1 MSKKQV
7 YSNNININDSEV
19 KSKLTTLLLL
29 AQDNNGYITYEHI
42 TEEFQVKPDDEQNFT
57 LILSACQSLSIK
69 VYEDEPIDIIKD
81 EIVGHEVEQTEAA
94 VLVEAVELIVDP
106 TKQYLKEM
114 GKKELLSRIEEVK
127 IAKRIEEGLQMMMRA
142 ISACPMSIERILL
155 ATEDVKNEVMKIE
168 DLVDGFADVTE
179 DDSIVDDHVIV
190 QESKVEKEDKKP
202 KAKKED
208 KKSKAKKSKD
218 DEDSTE
224 EDTDDEEEV
233 SSSSSTRTTEVS
245 FEVVDDDPDA
255 EDDPLLKELAKAGN
269 VDIEEDSR
277 VTELIKHQEN
287 LEKIKGQVIEHLAK
301 VSVHYSELKFILN
314 NQGSESE
321 EFQNKQIEIATLL
334 TEIRFTT
341 NQIDI
346 LLKQFE
352 DYMSKIKEAENNII
366 NIVVNKCGVLQA
378 RYKLTFSGNE
388 SDLEWVDKEIAQGY
402 AYSDNLK
409 KYKSSILLQQNKLVE
424 LEKHLKGIK
433 IRQFKVLHRQL
444 TTGERKMRNGKNAM
458 VDGNLRLVVSI
469 AKKYVNRG
477 MQMLDLIQEGNIGLM
492 RAVDKFDY
500 RKGYK
505 FSTYATWWIR
515 QAITRCLADQSRGIR
530 LPVHLI
536 EILNKINKLSK
547 EYLQNNGKE
556 PDVVWLSKQLDYPV
570 ERISHLIR
578 VSKDPHSLEN
588 QISDDGESTFADLL
602 EDTNTPTPEQAME
615 TEQLKSVIVESLETL
630 TPREQKVLRMRFGIG
645 LGTDHTL
652 EEIGNQFD
660 VTRERIRQ
668 IEAKA
673 LQKLRSSLKTAKLR
687 GFYDGKISDDD
698 N

>member
-1 MSKKQV
+1 MSKKQTAQ
-7 YSNNININDSEV
+7 NNISINDPEV

-29 AQDNNGYITYEHI
+29 AQDNNGYILYEHI
-42 TEEFQVKPDDEQNFT
+42 TEEFLIKPDDENNFQT
-57 LILSACQSLSIK
+57 VLSACQSLNIK
-69 VYEDEPIDIIKD
+69 VYEEEPIDLIKD
-81 EIVGHEVEQTEAA
+81 EVIEQQVNGAEESNVPIPEV
-94 VLVEAVELIVDP
+94 VELIIDP

-114 GKKELLSRIEEVK
+114 GRKDLLSRIEEVN

-142 ISACPMSIERILL
+142 ISACPMSIEQILL
-155 ATEDVKNEVMKIE
+155 ATEKVKNETIKIE
-168 DLVDGFADVTE
+168 DLVDGFADVNE
-179 DDSIVDDHVIV
+179 EIPVH
-190 QESKVEKEDKKP
+190 EEY
-202 KAKKED
+202 KKED
-208 KKSKAKKSKD
+208 KKLKAKGKKKNSD
-218 DEDSTE
+218 DEDDSSD
-224 EDTDDEEEV
+224 EDDEDDEEEDIPA
-233 SSSSSTRTTEVS
+233 SKNSEVI
-245 FEVVDDDPDA
+245 FDADEDADEDPVLA
-255 EDDPLLKELAKAGN
+255 ALAKAAD
-269 VDIEEDSR
+269 VVIEEDSR
-277 VTELIKHQEN
+277 VNALIKHQEN
-287 LEKIKGQVIEHLAK
+287 LEKIKGQVISHLEK
-301 VSVHYSELKFILN
+301 VKNHYEELKFILE

-341 NQIDI
+341 NQIDV

-352 DYMSKIKEAENNII
+352 SYMVRVKEIEKVIR
-366 NIVVNKCGVLQA
+366 NIVIDKCGVPQS
-378 RYKLTFSGNE
+378 RFVQTFSGNE
-388 SDLEWVDKEIAQGY
+388 SNLNWIVEEISQGY
-402 AYSDNLK
+402 PYSENLK
-409 KYKSSILLQQNKLVE
+409 KHKDYILMHQSKLVD
-424 LEKHLKGIK
+424 LEHDLKGIK
-433 IRQFKVLHRQL
+433 IRQFRALHRQL
-444 TTGERKMRNGKNAM
+444 TMGERKMRNGKNDM

-469 AKKYVNRG
+469 AKKYLNRG

-500 RKGYK
+500 RRGYK

-547 EYLQNNGKE
+547 AYLQENGKE

-578 VSKDPHSLEN
+578 VAKEPHSLEN

-602 EDTNTPTPEQAME
+602 EDTQTLTPEQHME
-615 TEQLKSVIVESLETL
+615 REQLKSSLQEALETL
-630 TPREQKVLRMRFGIG
+630 APREQKVLKMRFGIG

-673 LQKLRSSLKTAKLR
+673 LQKLRNSLKTAKLR
-687 GFYDGKISDDD
+687 SFYVGKYSDEE
-698 N
+698 

>member
-1 MSKKQV
+1 MSKKQTS
-7 YSNNININDSEV
+7 SNNININDPEV

-42 TEEFQVKPDDEQNFT
+42 TDEFQIKPDDENNFQT
-57 LILSACQSLSIK
+57 IIAACQSINIK
-69 VYEDEPIDIIKD
+69 VYEEEPIDIIKD
-81 EIVGHEVEQTEAA
+81 EVVEQEAEPTEDNGTPI
-94 VLVEAVELIVDP
+94 VEVAELIIDP

-114 GKKELLSRIEEVK
+114 GRKELLSRVEEVK
-127 IAKRIEEGLQMMMRA
+127 IAKKIEEGLQMMMRA
-142 ISACPMSIERILL
+142 ISACPMSIEQILL
-155 ATEDVKNEVMKIE
+155 ATEQVKNETVKIE
-168 DLVDGFADVTE
+168 DLVDGFADITE
-179 DDSIVDDHVIV
+179 DLSEEPVVEEVKPKI
-190 QESKVEKEDKKP
+190 EKETKKTKKDKQKV
-202 KAKKED
+202 KGKK
-208 KKSKAKKSKD
+208 KTD
-218 DEDSTE
+218 DEEDTVEE
-224 EDTDDEEEV
+224 EDTDEEEIV
-233 SSSSSTRTTEVS
+233 SSSKNSEVT
-245 FEVVDDDPDA
+245 FEADDDD
-255 EDDPLLKELAKAGN
+255 EVLDDPLLSELEKAGG
-269 VDIEEDSR
+269 VDVEEDSR
-277 VTELIKHQEN
+277 INALIKHQEN
-287 LEKIKGQVIEHLAK
+287 LEKIKGQVLSHLEK
-301 VSVHYSELKFILN
+301 VGIHYEELKEILN

-352 DYMSKIKEAENNII
+352 SYMSRIKEAEKNIR
-366 NIVVNKCGVLQA
+366 NIVINKCGVPQS
-378 RYKLTFSGNE
+378 RFVQTFSGNE
-388 SDLEWVDKEIAQGY
+388 SNLDWVVEEIAQGY
-402 AYSDNLK
+402 SYSSELK
-409 KYKSSILLQQNKLVE
+409 KHKATILLHQNKLVD
-424 LEKHLKGIK
+424 LEKDLKGIK
-433 IRQFKVLHRQL
+433 IRQFRALHRQL
-444 TTGERKMRNGKNAM
+444 TMGERKMRNGKNDM

-500 RKGYK
+500 RRGYK

-547 EYLQNNGKE
+547 TYLQTHGKE

-578 VSKDPHSLEN
+578 VAKEPHSLEN
-588 QISDDGESTFADLL
+588 QISEDGESTFADLL
-602 EDTNTPTPEQAME
+602 EDTNTLTPEQNME
-615 TEQLKSVIVESLETL
+615 REQLKKSLQEALETL
-630 TPREQKVLRMRFGIG
+630 APREQKVLKMRFGIG

-673 LQKLRSSLKTAKLR
+673 LQKLRNSLKTAKLR
-687 GFYDGKISDDD
+687 SFYEGKFSEGEE
-698 N
+698 